1 MHARFK
7 GRQGDCGDRSQPASA
22 SVAVADDTP
31 VVNPARP
38 LVLCA
43 DDFGLSPG
51 VSEGIA
57 SLAEAGRLSA
67 ISCMA
72 GMPHWPEAA
81 PRLAALRDR
90 CDVGL
95 HITLTDHPPLGRMP
109 GLAPAGALPPL
120 GRLFA
125 TAFTGRLDRQEVA
138 AEIARQWDAF
148 TQAHGRHPDFVD
160 GHQHIHLLP
169 GIREAVLALLMTCP
183 EQNRPWLRVCW
194 EPSARVLARRI
205 AASKAMLLAMLSL
218 PLRRAATRLGLAAN
232 DSFRGIHAFAADAD
246 YAAMFPHFL
255 QGTARQPLI
264 MCHPGLVDDAL
275 RAADAVVEPRAHE
288 YDYLASPRFPV
299 DLAAAGWRLAR
310 FRAFAT
316 G

>member
-1 MHARFK
+1 MHTRSD
-7 GRQGDCGDRSQPASA
+7 GRQGAGGNRNLPAGESMA
-22 SVAVADDTP
+22 IAGGKPGADQ
-31 VVNPARP
+31 ARP

-43 DDFGLSPG
+43 DDFGLAPG

-57 SLAEAGRLSA
+57 SLAEADRLSA

-72 GMPHWPEAA
+72 GMPAWPKAA
-81 PRLAALRDR
+81 PRLASLSER

-95 HITLTDHPPLGRMP
+95 HITLTDHRPLGRMP
-109 GLAPAGALPPL
+109 RLAPAGTLPAL